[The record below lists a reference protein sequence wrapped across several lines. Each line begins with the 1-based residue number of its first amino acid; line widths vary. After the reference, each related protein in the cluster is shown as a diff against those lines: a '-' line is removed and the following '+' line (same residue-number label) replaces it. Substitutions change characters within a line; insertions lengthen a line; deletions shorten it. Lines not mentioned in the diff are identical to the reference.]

1 MNFLHDDKMTNPP
14 VDGDT
19 SYLEAAADRRQQP
32 FCGAILL
39 FDGSGL
45 SRQLKG
51 YMRSDSVAE
60 AMVQLMAS
68 IRANPLWYEMEGV
81 SLVGRAAPEPMLAV
95 FGRFAA
101 SELARWRGLALLIRE
116 GVHYHRH
123 IDYGEVEAAAQRLA
137 DDLVSHYG
145 REALSR
151 FQFTGI
157 PRGGVIVL
165 GILSYLLDLRPDQ
178 IVVSSSE
185 LPHCETL
192 VVVDDCSLSG
202 FRFQGFLK
210 QASAGR
216 VIFCSLCAV
225 PELCRLIERREP
237 RVDACFN
244 AIDLQDLGE
253 ARFGDA
259 YPRWRDEQ
267 RALVGDSGYWV
278 GVPQPVSFAWSEPQ
292 TLYWNSERG
301 RFEAGWNLMPP
312 HLCLKRRV
320 QAKRL
325 HARMSSGEQQGA
337 VAFNDSGDGQLR
349 AGGRVLWARAGAA
362 ISVARM
368 PENSERAACFRLDG
382 AAADMWEGL
391 MMHGSIDGVVE
402 ALAGGYEV
410 DAQVLR
416 HDLEGFVES
425 LMVNGLLTRG
435 DAAQG

>member
-1 MNFLHDDKMTNPP
+1 MTPSP
-14 VDGDT
+14 SGG
-19 SYLEAAADRRQQP
+19 EATDHRQQP

-45 SRQLKG
+45 SRQLKD

-60 AMVQLMAS
+60 AVVQLMAS

-81 SLVGRAAPEPMLAV
+81 SLVGRAYPEPMLAV
-95 FGRFAA
+95 FGHFAA
-101 SELARWRGLALLIRE
+101 SELARWKDLALLIRE

-123 IDYGEVEAAAQRLA
+123 IDYAEVEAAAQRLA
-137 DDLVSHYG
+137 DDLVSRYG
-145 REALSR
+145 REALSS

-178 IVVSSSE
+178 IVVSSSQP
-185 LPHCETL
+185 PHCETL

-202 FRFQGFLK
+202 FRFQEFLK
-210 QASAGR
+210 QTPADR

-225 PELCRLIERREP
+225 AELGRLIERREP

-244 AIDLQDLGE
+244 AVDLRDLGA

-259 YPRWRDEQ
+259 YPRWREEQ

-278 GVPQPVSFAWSEPQ
+278 GIPQPISFAWSEPQ

-301 RFEAGWNLMPP
+301 QFEAGWNLVPP

-320 QAKRL
+320 QAKKL
-325 HARMSSGEQQGA
+325 HARMSSREQQA
-337 VAFNDSGDGQLR
+337 ATAFNDSRGGPLR
-349 AGGRVLWARAGAA
+349 AGGRVLWARTGTAVS
-362 ISVARM
+362 IARM
-368 PENSERAACFRLDG
+368 PESPETVACFRLHG
-382 AAADMWEGL
+382 AAADMWESL
-391 MMHGSIDGVVE
+391 MLHGSSDGVVE
-402 ALAGGYEV
+402 ALAGDYEV

-416 HDLEGFVES
+416 RDLDGFVES

-435 DAAQG
+435 DAARG